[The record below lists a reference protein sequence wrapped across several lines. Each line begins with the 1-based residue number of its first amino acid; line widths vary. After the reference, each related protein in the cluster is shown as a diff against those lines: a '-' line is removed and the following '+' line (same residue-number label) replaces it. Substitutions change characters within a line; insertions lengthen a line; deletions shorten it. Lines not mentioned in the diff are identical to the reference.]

1 MKKAIELDA
10 LGVPTGRI
18 NFTFDDGVAGYTFDC
33 AVLSAE
39 NRTYAVPFAMSHRL
53 GDCAAGRKTEAE
65 RRAAIVEL
73 AAHYTDGAVKW
84 NTRVGSSA
92 TAKSDNAAIEVLA
105 ELAGI
110 TVDEARA
117 KFTAK
122 KIAAASATGATVKSL

>member
-1 MKKAIELDA
+1 MKKAIS
-10 LGVPTGRI
+10 GNMV
-18 NFTFDDGVAGYTFDC
+18 NFTFNDGVEAFAFDTEQVSVEC
-33 AVLSAE
+33 RAF
-39 NRTYAVPFAMSHRL
+39 AVPFGFAHRL
-53 GDCAAGRKTEAE
+53 GDCAAGCKTEAE
-65 RRAAIVEL
+65 RRAAIAEL
-73 AAHYTDGAVKW
+73 AAHYTGGAVEW

-122 KIAAASATGATVKSL
+122 KIAAAAATGATVKSL